1 MRLYLVRHG
10 KAEKKSP
17 TGRDEDRPLQPR
29 GERQSRWLGETL
41 LQAPVAERPSLIL
54 TSPAVR
60 AHETAK
66 LIRELLQCAVRVEN
80 ALQLGEPAEDALEMI
95 LRAAQGPGE
104 RLESLMLIGHNP
116 MMEILLPGLVAGLS
130 PEESEMR
137 TGESAVIDVPE
148 SGPIEERCRLIARMR
163 YPD

>member
-41 LQAPVAERPSLIL
+41 TGGARADAPRLIL
-54 TSPAVR
+54 ASPALR
-60 AHETAK
+60 ASETARIIQSIVGCT
-66 LIRELLQCAVRVEN
+66 LRVEP
-80 ALQLGEPAEDALEMI
+80 ALQIGEPAEEILDIIARTAETGDDA
-95 LRAAQGPGE
+95 P
-104 RLESLMLIGHNP
+104 LMLIGHNP
-116 MMEILLPGLVAGLS
+116 TMEILIPALVPGLDG
-130 PEESEMR
+130 EQCEMR
-137 TGESAVIDVPE
+137 TGMAAIIDVPDAGRIE
-148 SGPIEERCRLIARMR
+148 SRSRLIGRVR

>member
-41 LQAPVAERPSLIL
+41 SRLSGGDRPALIVS
-54 TSPAVR
+54 SPAVR
-60 AHETAK
+60 AHQTAQ
-66 LIRELLQCAVRVEN
+66 LVREILGAEMRLDPV
-80 ALQLGEPAEDALEMI
+80 LQLGSHAEDVLVWLGDLATRPEPPHG
-95 LRAAQGPGE
+95 A
-104 RLESLMLIGHNP
+104 LMLIGHNP
-116 MMEILLPGLVAGLS
+116 TMEILLSTLIPEI
-130 PEESEMR
+130 PEEQSEMR
-137 TGESAVIDVPE
+137 TGMAAVIELPAGTSVE
-148 SGPIEERCRLIARMR
+148 GKGTLIGRMR